1 MLLVGSNEVERY
13 IKEQGIRYFK
23 LEEFLCRCGCG
34 GVVIDSKV
42 LDTLEKLRERLKK
55 PVVINSAY
63 RCIKHN
69 RAIGGVPG
77 SAHIRGYAVDIK
89 ALHSATRHK
98 IVEFLLQKG
107 IQRIGVA
114 SNFVHFDVDPD
125 KPKPALWTYDRAKHV
140 A

>member
-1 MLLVGSNEVERY
+1 MLLVGPAEVEAY
-13 IKEQGIRYFK
+13 IKEKGIKHFRV
-23 LEEFLCRCGCG
+23 EEFLCGCGCG
-34 GVVIDSKV
+34 GVVMDSRV
-42 LDTLEKLRERLKK
+42 IETLEKLREHLKK
-55 PVVINSAY
+55 PVIISSAY
-63 RCIKHN
+63 RCVKHN

-89 ALHSATRHK
+89 ALHSATRHR
-98 IVEFLLQKG
+98 IIDFLIREG

-114 SNFVHFDVDPD
+114 PNFIHFDIDPD

>member
-1 MLLVGSNEVERY
+1 MLLIGSHELEVY
-13 IKEQGIRYFK
+13 IRKAGIKHFK
-23 LEEFLCRCGCG
+23 PEEFLCRCGCG
-34 GVVIDSKV
+34 EVVIDSRV
-42 LDTLEKLRERLKK
+42 LDILEKLRKHLKK

-63 RCIKHN
+63 RCVKHN

-89 ALHSATRHK
+89 ALHSATRHR
-98 IVEFLLQKG
+98 IIDFLLKEG
-107 IQRIGVA
+107 IQRVGVA
-114 SNFVHFDVDPD
+114 SSFVHFDVDPD